1 MNKLLFITSFI
12 GSLYALPVY
21 AAPACPKIL
30 DYKLNTLQEQP
41 ADLCSYAGKVVV
53 VVNTASY
60 CGNTHQYAGL
70 EALYRK
76 EKANGL
82 VILGFPSNDFGGQEP
97 GSNKDIAKFC
107 RLTYS
112 VEFPMFEKSGV
123 TPSNANPLFKQLIA
137 ITGHAPQWNFHKYII
152 SRDGNTVKSFE
163 NTVEPNNPEF
173 VKQIQTMLA
182 QKP

>member
-1 MNKLLFITSFI
+1 MNRTLIVATLISA
-12 GSLYALPVY
+12 LYALPSI
-21 AAPACPKIL
+21 AAPTCPKIL
-30 DYKLNTLQEQP
+30 DYRVNTLQEQ
-41 ADLCSYAGKVVV
+41 AIDLCSYAGKVVV

-97 GSNKDIAKFC
+97 GSNKEIAKFC

-112 VEFPMFEKSGV
+112 VAFPMFEKSGV
-123 TPSNANPLFKQLIA
+123 TANNANPLFKQLIT
-137 ITGHAPQWNFHKYII
+137 ITGHAPRWNFHKYLIN
-152 SRDGNTVKSFE
+152 RNGNTVISFE
-163 NTVEPNNPEF
+163 NTVEPSDPEF
-173 VKQIQTMLA
+173 IKQIQTMLA

>member
-1 MNKLLFITSFI
+1 MNKRLFAIALITAI
-12 GSLYALPVY
+12 YTLPSL
-21 AAPACPKIL
+21 AAPTCPKIL
-30 DYKLNTLQEQP
+30 DHKVNTLLEQP
-41 ADLCSYAGKVVV
+41 ANLCSYAGKVVL

-82 VILGFPSNDFGGQEP
+82 VLLGFPSNDFGAQEP
-97 GSNKDIAKFC
+97 GSNKEIAKFC
-107 RLTYS
+107 RLTYG

-123 TPSNANPLFKQLIA
+123 TASNANPLFKQLIA
-137 ITGHAPQWNFHKYII
+137 ATGHAPQWNFHKYLI
-152 SRDGNTVKSFE
+152 SRDGNTIVSFE
-163 NTVEPNNPEF
+163 NTVDPADPVL
-173 VKQIQTMLA
+173 VKQIQQMLA